1 MTTLAAIAP
10 VTYGYIYSHMRK
22 RKRVTTLAILNPGDD
37 FLDGIPCDSVADAA
51 ERADGMGVMLL
62 DISEVCEILKQRREV
77 PANVA
82 AYLEQDAFT
91 SHEREE
97 RQIVAVTPLL
107 ELYPVTA
114 DVLPVELSEPLE
126 VIGEGDL
133 LLIRRDLGRKS
144 FYARVEAIDEAAQQV
159 RVWDAQ
165 GGYYAGTW
173 HVDSVE
179 LIAKAAALEVGTTS
193 AV

>member
-1 MTTLAAIAP
+1 MTALA
-10 VTYGYIYSHMRK
+10 
-22 RKRVTTLAILNPGDD
+22 
-37 FLDGIPCDSVADAA
+37 
-51 ERADGMGVMLL
+51 
-62 DISEVCEILKQRREV
+62 Q
-77 PANVA
+77 
-82 AYLEQDAFT
+82 YLELDAFA

-107 ELYPVTA
+107 DLYPVAA
-114 DVLPVELSEPLE
+114 DVLPLELPEPLE

-144 FYARVEAIDEAAQQV
+144 FYARVEAIDEATQQV

-179 LIAKAAALEVGTTS
+179 LIAKAGVK
-193 AV
+193 